1 MQQRHTKTNGD
12 VFDDSEES
20 PFYQG
25 SPYGYDEDEE
35 EGEQWGN
42 GMGMGMDPMFQSQ
55 MMGLMQFA
63 SMMEQAMMGSFGSEM
78 GGQFAPPQEYYQQ
91 AYGNQED
98 DYAPVPQSAPKQQA
112 EPSFAAPHSYAC
124 VCVVTCRG
132 YQKGKVPKRS
142 ETACEF

>member
-25 SPYGYDEDEE
+25 SPFGYEEDEDES
-35 EGEQWGN
+35 GQWGE
-42 GMGMGMDPMFQSQ
+42 GMGMDPMFQSQ

-78 GGQFAPPQEYYQQ
+78 GGRFTSPQEYYQE
-91 AYGNQED
+91 AYGNQDD
-98 DYAPVPQSAPKQQA
+98 DYAPVPQSAPKQPA
-112 EPSFAAPHSYAC
+112 EPSFAAPHSYGFIGALM
-124 VCVVTCRG
+124 CRG

-142 ETACEF
+142 ECASKA

>member
-25 SPYGYDEDEE
+25 SPFGYDDEE
-35 EGEQWGN
+35 EESGEWGS

-63 SMMEQAMMGSFGSEM
+63 SMMEQAMMGSFGQEM
-78 GGQFAPPQEYYQQ
+78 GGQFGSPQEYYQQ

-98 DYAPVPQSAPKQQA
+98 DYAPVPQSAPKQQT
-112 EPSFAAPHSYAC
+112 EPSFAAPHSYLW

-142 ETACEF
+142 ETAYEF

>member
-25 SPYGYDEDEE
+25 SPFGYGEDEE
-35 EGEQWGN
+35 EDAQWG
-42 GMGMGMDPMFQSQ
+42 GMGMDSMFQSQ

-78 GGQFAPPQEYYQQ
+78 GGRFASPQEYYQE
-91 AYGNQED
+91 AYANQDD
-98 DYAPVPQSAPKQQA
+98 DYAPVPQNASKQPA
-112 EPSFAAPHSYAC
+112 EPSFSAPHSYVFAC
-124 VCVVTCRG
+124 TVTCRG

-142 ETACEF
+142 EDVSGF

>member
-25 SPYGYDEDEE
+25 SPFGYEEDEDEN
-35 EGEQWGN
+35 GQWG
-42 GMGMGMDPMFQSQ
+42 GMGMDPMFQSQ

-78 GGQFAPPQEYYQQ
+78 GGRFESPQEYYQE
-91 AYGNQED
+91 AYANQDD
-98 DYAPVPQSAPKQQA
+98 DYAPVPQNAPKQPA
-112 EPSFAAPHSYAC
+112 EPSFSAPHSYVS

-142 ETACEF
+142 EGASGF